1 MSGINKNNERLA
13 KLEENFE
20 GYVAIVLIALYTT
33 LIFYTVVQ
41 RITFE
46 NPPSFTLNG
55 TLFLF
60 TWMVW
65 VAAAWAI
72 RHESHFRFSL
82 ARTRLSNKANYVLR
96 YVDFV
101 TWVSFAAI
109 IGYYSIELVQRR
121 VATGRPILGTPI
133 PLWVAYLAIPVGMAL
148 IIVRATQ
155 QIIMIRRKYH
165 SGEDV
170 TPTSDISK

>member
-1 MSGINKNNERLA
+1 MSSNIKFGEM
-13 KLEENFE
+13 LEKVEKNFE
-20 GYVAIVLIALYTT
+20 GYIAIVLISLYTL

-41 RITFE
+41 RITFQ

-65 VAAAWAI
+65 IAAAWAI
-72 RHESHFRFSL
+72 RHESHFRFSM
-82 ARTRLSNKANYVLR
+82 ARSKLSNRANYLLR

-101 TWVSFAAI
+101 MWVSFAAI
-109 IGYYSIELVQRR
+109 VGYYSIELVQRR
-121 VATGRPILGTPI
+121 LATGRPILGTPI
-133 PLWVAYLAIPVGMAL
+133 PQWVAYLAIPVGMTL
-148 IIVRATQ
+148 IIIRATQ
-155 QIIMIRRKYH
+155 QIVMIKRKYD

>member
-1 MSGINKNNERLA
+1 MLEKI
-13 KLEENFE
+13 EENFE
-20 GYVAIVLIALYTT
+20 GYIAIVLIALYTT

-41 RITFE
+41 RLTFE
-46 NPPSFTLNG
+46 SPPSFTLNG

-82 ARTRLSNKANYVLR
+82 ARDRLSNRANYVLR

-109 IGYYSIELVQRR
+109 IGYYSMELVQRR
-121 VATGRPILGTPI
+121 ISTGRPILGTPI
-133 PLWVAYLAIPVGMAL
+133 PLWVAYLAIPVGMTL
-148 IIVRATQ
+148 IIIRATQ
-155 QIIMIRRKYH
+155 QIIMIKRKYD

>member
-1 MSGINKNNERLA
+1 MSLSNDRTLA
-13 KLEENFE
+13 KLERNFE
-20 GYVAIVLIALYTT
+20 GYVAIVLIALYTL

-41 RITFE
+41 RVTFE

-82 ARTRLSNKANYVLR
+82 ARNNLSNRANYVLR
-96 YVDFV
+96 YVDFA

-109 IGYYSIELVQRR
+109 VGYYSIELVRR
-121 VATGRPILGTPI
+121 RLATGRPVLGTPI
-133 PLWVAYLAIPVGMAL
+133 PQWTAYLAIPVGMTL
-148 IIVRATQ
+148 IVLRATQ
-155 QIIMIRRKYH
+155 QILRIRRRYDN
-165 SGEDV
+165 GEDV

>member
-1 MSGINKNNERLA
+1 MSASTKYGETLG

-20 GYVAIVLIALYTT
+20 GYIAIVLISLYTL

-41 RITFE
+41 RVTFE

-82 ARTRLSNKANYVLR
+82 ARSKLSNRANYVLR
-96 YVDFV
+96 YVDFL

-121 VATGRPILGTPI
+121 LATGRPILGTPI
-133 PLWVAYLAIPVGMAL
+133 PQWMAYLAIPVGMAL
-148 IIVRATQ
+148 IILRATQ
-155 QIIMIRRKYH
+155 QIIIIKRKYE

>member
-1 MSGINKNNERLA
+1 MSSNIKYGEMLGKVE
-13 KLEENFE
+13 KNFE
-20 GYVAIVLIALYTT
+20 GYIAIVLISLYTL

-41 RITFE
+41 RITFQ

-65 VAAAWAI
+65 IAAAWAI
-72 RHESHFRFSL
+72 RHESHFRFSM
-82 ARTRLSNKANYVLR
+82 ARSKLSNRANYLLR

-101 TWVSFAAI
+101 MWVSFAAI
-109 IGYYSIELVQRR
+109 VGYYSIELVQRR
-121 VATGRPILGTPI
+121 LATGRPILGTPI
-133 PLWVAYLAIPVGMAL
+133 PQWVAYLAIPVGMTL
-148 IIVRATQ
+148 IIIRATQ
-155 QIIMIRRKYH
+155 QIVMIKRKYD